1 MDSTMAMILFEWK
14 RIRWSLLAACGILV
28 LLFAAAGLWP
38 GEKSM
43 RLVGI
48 VIVAVPALLVPALF
62 GSLAADR
69 GEWPFLLGLP
79 YPASKL
85 FLLRLLL
92 RVLILLPAVSLF
104 SLTGVLLLEEGI
116 TMAFLQ
122 VLPIVLL
129 ENLAIAAFFVFLAP
143 VQNGL
148 GLLMGAIIGMLV
160 LVPAQLPA
168 IAAVE
173 SFGSNEF
180 RVLAYPA
187 VQLTVLL
194 AAGGYVLWR
203 KRVLNRPVRRA
214 LIFWSLAI
222 VLVPWIEWG
231 GAWLAGSVSLA
242 VAKQEAREAGIILVE
257 PKRLFREFDSFTRAD
272 LDDYLAQ
279 FGYSPDEE
287 PFYCVPVENRRTR
300 KQISKFVTGAV
311 TEQLQRDYRANDI
324 ENLRRDVNAGV
335 FCGYVALGRIL
346 YDGGSLE
353 KYGKTLEALIGQL
366 ERAQKYDFSHRYAV
380 SIRDAWQ
387 EVRPL
392 FGKRDS
398 FLMAP
403 GRKGAE
409 ARFLRRET
417 AAFRDIARIRA
428 MNGDELA
435 AHLRRPARLEASRLY
450 GLVLRE
456 REVRKWFKLYAEA
469 LKLKLELYRT
479 GALPETLDT
488 GLPFRYERTRNGFR
502 FVGKKGMTV
511 LSYPAPE
518 RAGSVKGR

>member
-43 RLVGI
+43 RSVGI

-129 ENLAIAAFFVFLAP
+129 ENLVIAAFFVFLAP

-187 VQLTVLL
+187 VQLAVLL
-194 AAGGYVLWR
+194 AAGGYALWR
-203 KRVLNRPVRRA
+203 RRVLNRPARRA
-214 LIFWSLAI
+214 LLFWSLAI

-231 GAWLAGSVSLA
+231 GAWLAGCASLA
-242 VAKQEAREAGIILVE
+242 SAEREAREAGVIPVTPVL
-257 PKRLFREFDSFTRAD
+257 PDGGFDRFSRAD
-272 LDDYLAQ
+272 IDDWLAQ

-287 PFYCVPVENRRTR
+287 PFYSMYGGVRPGRRHAGAFMIDAIA
-300 KQISKFVTGAV
+300 KQ
-311 TEQLQRDYRANDI
+311 LLRDYRANDI
-324 ENLRRDVNAGV
+324 GNMRRDINAGM
-335 FCGYVALGRIL
+335 FCGYIPLGYIL
-346 YDGGSLE
+346 YDDGDL
-353 KYGKTLEALIGQL
+353 GKHGKALEALIGLL
-366 ERAQKYDFSHRYAV
+366 EQAQDYDFSRRYAV
-380 SIRDAWQ
+380 STRAAWLEVPPVYGQRD
-387 EVRPL
+387 
-392 FGKRDS
+392 G

-403 GRKGAE
+403 YRKGAE
-409 ARFLRRET
+409 ARLLKRET
-417 AAFRDIARIRA
+417 AAFRDIARIQA
-428 MNGDELA
+428 MSDDELK
-435 AHLRRPARLEASRLY
+435 AHMRISGRARVSHLY
-450 GLVLRE
+450 NQVLGKRE
-456 REVRKWFKLYAEA
+456 TQKRFKLYAEA